1 MSNPGAADNTPVTS
15 TAQMAAYIAT
25 GCKPRA
31 GWRIGTEHEKF
42 AFALRDLAPPTYEGA
57 IRPLL
62 EGLTAYGWAPILDRG
77 NVIGLTRDQ
86 ASVSLEPAG
95 QFELSGA
102 PLETLHGT
110 RAELDEHFAEL
121 KPVAERLGL
130 DFAMLGFHPTGTRA
144 DMHWMPKGRYAIM
157 RRYMPTVGGQ
167 GLDMMLRTCTVQVNL
182 DFESEADMVEKLRLS
197 LALQPVATA
206 LFANSPFKEGADT
219 GYASW
224 RSQVWTDTDS
234 DRTGIPRVVFE
245 DGFGFER
252 YVEWLI
258 DVPMYF
264 VYRDGTY
271 HDVAGKSFRDFMAG
285 RLEGFEG
292 QLPTMGDFADHMT
305 TVFTEVRL
313 KKFLEM
319 RGADAGPP
327 AMLAALPALWVG
339 LLYDDAA
346 QKAAWSL
353 VRDNCTSD
361 IFSLRETVPRM
372 GLSAP
377 WCGRTARELARDVLT
392 IAEGGLRARA
402 RRNKQGED
410 ETIYLAP
417 LWEIVESGQTFADRW
432 RAANLREWRGD
443 ITRVFGASA
452 LYGFTPEMSAAVG
465 A

>member
-1 MSNPGAADNTPVTS
+1 MSNPGAADDTPVTS
-15 TAQMAAYIAT
+15 IAQMAAYIAS

-31 GWRIGTEHEKF
+31 QWRIGTEHEKF
-42 AFALRDLAPPTYEGA
+42 PFRLADLAPPDYQHG
-57 IRPLL
+57 IRVLL
-62 EGLTAYGWAPILDRG
+62 EGLQPKGWAPITDRG
-77 NVIGLTRDQ
+77 NVIGLTRGA

-102 PLETLHGT
+102 PLETLHQT
-110 RAELDEHFAEL
+110 DAELANHFEEL
-121 KPVAERLGL
+121 KPVAERAGL
-130 DFAMLGFHPTGTRA
+130 DFAMLGFHPTARRE

-197 LALQPVATA
+197 LALQPIATA
-206 LFANSPFKEGADT
+206 LFANSPFKEGRDT
-219 GYASW
+219 GFASW
-224 RSQVWTDTDS
+224 RSQVWTDTDP
-234 DRTGIPRVVFE
+234 DRTGIPRVVFQ

-252 YVEWLI
+252 FVDYLI

-264 VYRDGTY
+264 VYRNGTY

-292 QLPTMGDFADHMT
+292 QLPTMGDFADHLT

-346 QKAAWSL
+346 QKAAWAL

-361 IFSLRETVPRM
+361 IFSLRSTVPRM

-377 WCGRTARELARDVLT
+377 WCGRTARELARDVLA
-392 IAEGGLRARA
+392 IAEQGLHARA
-402 RRNKQGED
+402 RRNGAGED
-410 ETIYLAP
+410 ETKYLAP
-417 LWEIVESGQTFADRW
+417 LWEIVESGQTYADRW
-432 RAANLREWRGD
+432 RAASLRDWHGD
-443 ITRVFGASA
+443 VRPVFAASA
-452 LYGFTPEMSAAVG
+452 LYGFKPEMSEAVS
-465 A
+465 

>member
-1 MSNPGAADNTPVTS
+1 MSNPGAADDTPVTS
-15 TAQMAAYIAT
+15 IAQMAAYIAG

-31 GWRIGTEHEKF
+31 RWRIGTEHEKF
-42 AFALRDLAPPTYEGA
+42 PFRLRDLAPPDYGHG

-62 EGLTAYGWAPILDRG
+62 EGLEPRGWAPITDRG
-77 NVIGLTRDQ
+77 NVIGLSRDD

-102 PLETLHGT
+102 PLATVHDTE
-110 RAELDEHFAEL
+110 AELATHFAEL
-121 KPVAERLGL
+121 RPVAERVGL
-130 DFAMLGFHPTGTRA
+130 DFAMLGFHPTARRE
-144 DMHWMPKGRYAIM
+144 DLHWMPKGRYAIM

-182 DFESEADMVEKLRLS
+182 DFGSEADMVEKLRLS
-197 LALQPVATA
+197 LALQPIATA

-219 GYASW
+219 GHASW
-224 RSQVWTDTDS
+224 RSQVWTDTDP

-271 HDVAGKSFRDFMAG
+271 HDVAGRSFRDFMAG
-285 RLEGFEG
+285 RLAGFEG

-313 KKFLEM
+313 KTFLEM

-353 VRDNCTSD
+353 VQDKCRSD
-361 IFSLRETVPRM
+361 IFSLRDTVPRM

-377 WCGRTARELARDVLT
+377 WCGHTARELARDVLS
-392 IAEGGLRARA
+392 IAEAGLRARA
-402 RRNKQGED
+402 RRNAAGED
-410 ETIYLAP
+410 ETKYLAP
-417 LWEIVESGQTFADRW
+417 LWEIVETGQTLADRW
-432 RAANLREWRGD
+432 RAALLREWRGD
-443 ITRVFGASA
+443 MRRVFAASA
-452 LYGFTPEMSAAVG
+452 LYGFKPEMSEAAT
-465 A
+465 

>member
-1 MSNPGAADNTPVTS
+1 MSNPGAADDTPVTS
-15 TAQMAAYIAT
+15 IAQMAAYIAS

-31 GWRIGTEHEKF
+31 QWRIGTEHEKF
-42 AFALRDLAPPTYEGA
+42 PFRLADLAPPDYQHG
-57 IRPLL
+57 IRVLL
-62 EGLTAYGWAPILDRG
+62 EGLQPKGWAPITDRG
-77 NVIGLTRDQ
+77 NVIGLTRGA

-102 PLETLHGT
+102 PLETLHQAD
-110 RAELDEHFAEL
+110 AELANHFEEL

-130 DFAMLGFHPTGTRA
+130 DFAMLGFHPTARRE

-197 LALQPVATA
+197 LALQPIATA
-206 LFANSPFKEGADT
+206 LFANSPFKEGRDT
-219 GYASW
+219 GFASW
-224 RSQVWTDTDS
+224 RSQVWTDTDP
-234 DRTGIPRVVFE
+234 DRTGIPRVVFQ

-252 YVEWLI
+252 FVDYLI

-264 VYRDGTY
+264 VYRNGTY

-292 QLPTMGDFADHMT
+292 QLPTMGDFADHLT

-346 QKAAWSL
+346 QKAAWAL

-361 IFSLRETVPRM
+361 IFSLRSTVPRM

-377 WCGRTARELARDVLT
+377 WCGRTARELARDVLA
-392 IAEGGLRARA
+392 IAEQGLHARA
-402 RRNKQGED
+402 RRNGAGED
-410 ETIYLAP
+410 ETKYLAP
-417 LWEIVESGQTFADRW
+417 LWEIVESGQTYADRW
-432 RAANLREWRGD
+432 RAASLRDWHGD
-443 ITRVFGASA
+443 VRPVFAASA
-452 LYGFTPEMSAAVG
+452 LYGFKPEMSEAVS
-465 A
+465 

>member
-1 MSNPGAADNTPVTS
+1 MSNPGEADTTPITS
-15 TAQMAAYIAT
+15 IGQMAAYIAS
-25 GCKPRA
+25 GCKPRER
-31 GWRIGTEHEKF
+31 WRIGTEHEKF
-42 AFALRDLAPPTYEGA
+42 PFRVRDLATPTYGDA

-62 EGLTAYGWAPILDRG
+62 EGLLPRGWQPITDR
-77 NVIGLTRDQ
+77 NNIIGLSRGR

-102 PLETLHGT
+102 PLETLHEGE
-110 RAELDEHFAEL
+110 AELEDHFADL
-121 KPVAERLGL
+121 KPVARALGY
-130 DFAMLGFHPTGTRA
+130 DFAMLGFHPTARRA
-144 DMHWMPKGRYAIM
+144 DTHWMPKGRYAIM

-182 DFESEADMVEKLRLS
+182 DFHSEADMVEKLRLS
-197 LALQPVATA
+197 LALQPIATA

-224 RSQVWTDTDS
+224 RSQVWTDTDP

-252 YVEWLI
+252 YVDWLL

-264 VYRDGTY
+264 VYRNGTY

-319 RGADAGPP
+319 RGADSGPP
-327 AMLAALPALWVG
+327 SMLAALPALWVG

-346 QKAAWSL
+346 QKAAWAL

-402 RRNKQGED
+402 RRNGAGED
-410 ETIYLAP
+410 ETKYLAP
-417 LWEIVESGQTFADRW
+417 LWEIVESGQSLADRW

-443 ITRVFGASA
+443 VRKVFAASA
-452 LYGFTPEMSAAVG
+452 LYGFAPELSAAVG

>member
-1 MSNPGAADNTPVTS
+1 MSNPGAADDTPVTS
-15 TAQMAAYIAT
+15 IAQMAAYIAS

-31 GWRIGTEHEKF
+31 QWRIGTEHEKF
-42 AFALRDLAPPTYEGA
+42 PFRLADLAPPDYQHG
-57 IRPLL
+57 IRVLL
-62 EGLTAYGWAPILDRG
+62 EGLQPKGWAPITDRG
-77 NVIGLTRDQ
+77 NVIGLTRGA

-102 PLETLHGT
+102 PVETLHET
-110 RAELDEHFAEL
+110 DAELANHFEEL
-121 KPVAERLGL
+121 KPVAERAGL
-130 DFAMLGFHPTGTRA
+130 DFAMLGFHPTARRE

-197 LALQPVATA
+197 LALQPIATA
-206 LFANSPFKEGADT
+206 LFANSPFKEGRDT
-219 GYASW
+219 GFASW
-224 RSQVWTDTDS
+224 RSQVWTDTDP
-234 DRTGIPRVVFE
+234 DRTGIPRVVFQ

-252 YVEWLI
+252 FVDYLI

-264 VYRDGTY
+264 VYRNGTY

-292 QLPTMGDFADHMT
+292 QLPTMGDFADHLT

-346 QKAAWSL
+346 QKAAWAL

-361 IFSLRETVPRM
+361 IFSLRSTVPRTLASSGQVSRNSPSTM
-372 GLSAP
+372 PSFQALSATSE
-377 WCGRTARELARDVLT
+377 RT
-392 IAEGGLRARA
+392 
-402 RRNKQGED
+402 
-410 ETIYLAP
+410 
-417 LWEIVESGQTFADRW
+417 S
-432 RAANLREWRGD
+432 RG
-443 ITRVFGASA
+443 
-452 LYGFTPEMSAAVG
+452 
-465 A
+465 

>member
-1 MSNPGAADNTPVTS
+1 MSNPGAADDTPVTS
-15 TAQMAAYIAT
+15 IAQMAAYIAS

-31 GWRIGTEHEKF
+31 QWRIGTEHEKF
-42 AFALRDLAPPTYEGA
+42 PFRLADLAPPDYQHG
-57 IRPLL
+57 IRVLL
-62 EGLTAYGWAPILDRG
+62 EGLQPKGWAPITDRG
-77 NVIGLTRDQ
+77 NVIGLTRGA

-102 PLETLHGT
+102 PLETLHQT
-110 RAELDEHFAEL
+110 DAELANHFEEL

-130 DFAMLGFHPTGTRA
+130 DFAMLGFHPTARRE

-197 LALQPVATA
+197 LALQPIATA
-206 LFANSPFKEGADT
+206 LFANSPFKEGRDT
-219 GYASW
+219 GFASW
-224 RSQVWTDTDS
+224 RSQVWTDTDP
-234 DRTGIPRVVFE
+234 DRTGIPRVVFQ

-252 YVEWLI
+252 FVDYLI

-264 VYRDGTY
+264 VYRNGTY

-292 QLPTMGDFADHMT
+292 QLPTMGDFADHLT

-346 QKAAWSL
+346 QKAAWAL

-361 IFSLRETVPRM
+361 IFSLRSTVPRM

-377 WCGRTARELARDVLT
+377 WCGRTARELARDVLA
-392 IAEGGLRARA
+392 IAEQGLNARA
-402 RRNKQGED
+402 RRNGAGED
-410 ETIYLAP
+410 ETKYLAP
-417 LWEIVESGQTFADRW
+417 LWEIVESGQTYADRW
-432 RAANLREWRGD
+432 RAASLRDWHGD
-443 ITRVFGASA
+443 VRPVFAASA
-452 LYGFTPEMSAAVG
+452 LYGFKPEMSEAVS
-465 A
+465 